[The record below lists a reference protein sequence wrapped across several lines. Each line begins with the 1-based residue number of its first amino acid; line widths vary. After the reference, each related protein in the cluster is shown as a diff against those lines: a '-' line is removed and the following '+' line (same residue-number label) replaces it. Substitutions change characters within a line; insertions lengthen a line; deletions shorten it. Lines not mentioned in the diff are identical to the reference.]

1 MTHIRMTNSEVILV
15 EESLDEIGRI
25 INHRPQWIEL
35 TGSIDLN
42 WIVVNTDNI
51 LYLYDDEI
59 DLI

>member
-42 WIVVNTDNI
+42 
-51 LYLYDDEI
+51 
-59 DLI
+59 